1 MTYTTP
7 DVLPV
12 WLAEDSIRTWRESD
26 LSPEP
31 VDGLRAAPP
40 DARDPRIPVDHDVAP
55 RSAVVAAD
63 RRAGV
68 ASDGD
73 ARRAVARDAD
83 ARAAVAHDADA
94 LRAGAPPQDTRRSA
108 SESEPAGGPD
118 TWPAEIPQSL
128 RPPFTGHPLQRLRA
142 WRRRHLLRKARA
154 EEFIAAAYAPSAE
167 LPVAR
172 ERTVLAF
179 MRDLLWERRALVALV
194 VLANACAAVAGLA
207 VPRLLG
213 GLVDDTAA
221 RIASIGSLGAGTA
234 QAVVD
239 AAVPV
244 TLVVGGVVALQ
255 ALFTLAAKVT
265 AAVLGQDVLASA
277 REFVVRAI
285 LRLPLS
291 RVESASTGDLVTR
304 VTRDVGAMSE
314 SVRWALPEAIIAG
327 VTVVLTLIAL
337 AVNSLLLAL
346 PTFVLMA
353 LATVQVRR
361 YLRRAP
367 AAYLTEA
374 GTYARINTT
383 LTETV
388 EGARTVEAFGL
399 ADRRGARG
407 WGDLQVSGQAER
419 YTMSLRNLLFIVM
432 DIAFSLPRVATL
444 LVGAYGYSRG
454 WVTLG
459 QITAAMLYIE
469 AIWGPF
475 DTLVASVDRVQ
486 VGIASTTRLLG
497 IAQMPTDRE
506 EGPDRPQGRDLV
518 GRDLR
523 YAYREGHDVLHGVD
537 LTLRT
542 GERLAIVG
550 PSGSGKSTLGR
561 LLSGIHGPRT
571 GDVQVG
577 GVDLTSLPVPVLRR
591 EVALVTQEHHV
602 FLGTVRD
609 NVVLAREE
617 ARDEAAD
624 RGDAAVA
631 DALRAVDAWGWV
643 QELPQ
648 GLDTMLGSGKTPL
661 TPGQAQQIALARLV
675 LADPHT
681 LVLDEA
687 TSLIDPRTARQLE
700 GSMNAL
706 LHGRTVVA
714 IAHRLHTAHDADRI
728 AVVIDGRIAELGT
741 HDELIGRDGEY
752 AALWRAWTS

>member
-1 MTYTTP
+1 MSGATQSL
-7 DVLPV
+7 LPE
-12 WLAEDSIRTWRESD
+12 WLAQDSARTWHE
-26 LSPEP
+26 
-31 VDGLRAAPP
+31 P
-40 DARDPRIPVDHDVAP
+40 DAKCCQHADVAGSRDAARDDEGSARSTVSEVP
-55 RSAVVAAD
+55 RS
-63 RRAGV
+63 
-68 ASDGD
+68 
-73 ARRAVARDAD
+73 
-83 ARAAVAHDADA
+83 
-94 LRAGAPPQDTRRSA
+94 LQPPYVGSP
-108 SESEPAGGPD
+108 SERIA
-118 TWPAEIPQSL
+118 
-128 RPPFTGHPLQRLRA
+128 A
-142 WRRRHLLRKARA
+142 WRRRHLLRKERA
-154 EEFIAAAYAPSAE
+154 EEFVARAMSPSAG

-172 ERTVLAF
+172 ERTVLMF
-179 MRDLLWERRALVALV
+179 MRDLLWARNRLVLLV
-194 VLANACAAVAGLA
+194 VLANACAAGAGLA

-213 GLVDDTAA
+213 SLVDETAA
-221 RIASIGSLGAGTA
+221 GIATGGA
-234 QAVVD
+234 QVVI
-239 AAVPV
+239 AAAGPV
-244 TLVVGGVVALQ
+244 SLVVVGVVALQ
-255 ALFTLAAKVT
+255 AVFTLAAKTT
-265 AAVLGQDVLASA
+265 AAVLGQDVLAAA

-314 SVRWALPEAIIAG
+314 SVRWALPESIIAG

-337 AVNSLLLAL
+337 ALNSVLLAL
-346 PTFVLMA
+346 PAFILMG
-353 LATVQVRR
+353 LAVVQVRR

-367 AAYLTEA
+367 VGYLTEA
-374 GTYARINTT
+374 GSYARINTT

-388 EGARTVEAFGL
+388 EGARTVEALGL

-407 WGDLQVSGQAER
+407 WGDLEVSAQAER

-432 DIAFSLPRVATL
+432 DIAFSLPRVVTL
-444 LVGAYGYSRG
+444 LAGAYGYSRG

-459 QITAAMLYIE
+459 QITTAMLYIE

-497 IAQMPTDRE
+497 IAQMPPDRQ
-506 EGPDRPQGRDLV
+506 EGPGRPDGRALL

-523 YAYREGHDVLHGVD
+523 YAYREDHDVLHGID
-537 LTLRT
+537 LELRT

-571 GDVQVG
+571 GDVRVG
-577 GVDLTSLPVPVLRR
+577 GVDLTALPVPVLRR

-617 ARDEAAD
+617 SRAESGD

-631 DALRAVDAWGWV
+631 DALSAVGAWDWV
-643 QELPQ
+643 KGLPQ
-648 GLDTMLGSGKTPL
+648 GLDTMLGSGKASI

-681 LVLDEA
+681 VVLDEA
-687 TSLIDPRTARQLE
+687 TSLIDPHTARHLE
-700 GSMNAL
+700 GSMSAL
-706 LHGRTVVA
+706 LRGRTVVA

-728 AVVIDGRIAELGT
+728 GVVIDGRIAELGT
-741 HDELIGRDGEY
+741 HEELIARDGEY